1 MLPACCARSAQTGP
15 GGGRVTNGP
24 LISVVVPVLNE
35 ARGLPSLLDHLL
47 QLEGRFEVV
56 IADGGSSDGTP
67 QLASAH
73 PSAPRLVSSRPGR
86 AEQMNAGAAQARGEA
101 LLFLHA
107 DTRLPSDAYQSLRR
121 TLADPAVIGGNFKL
135 RFEGADRFSRLLD
148 GWYALQRRAG
158 VYYGDS
164 AIWVRATAFERLG
177 GYRPLPIMED
187 YELSRRLQ
195 RAGDT
200 RCLPGPAVTSARR
213 WQQLGLL
220 RTIASWVLI
229 RWLFIAG
236 VSPARLARLYPHV
249 REAPLAPGDR
259 LPDLALSDTAG
270 HPVPLAALTGQE
282 MLMIFL
288 RHLA

>member
-1 MLPACCARSAQTGP
+1 MTGE
-15 GGGRVTNGP
+15 P

-35 ARGLPSLLDHLL
+35 AHGVPALLDHLL

-56 IADGGSSDGTP
+56 IADGGSTDSTP

-73 PSAPRLVSSRPGR
+73 PSAPCLVHSPPGR
-86 AEQMNAGAAQARGEA
+86 AQQMNAGASAAEGEA

-107 DTRLPSDAYQSLRR
+107 DTRLPPDAYRSLRR
-121 TLADPAVIGGNFKL
+121 ALADSAVIGGNFEL
-135 RFEGADRFSRLLD
+135 RFDGADRFSRLL
-148 GWYALQRRAG
+148 GAWYAVQRRAG

-164 AIWVRATAFERLG
+164 AIWVRRTAFQSLG

-187 YELSRRLQ
+187 YELSRRLE

-200 RCLPGPAVTSARR
+200 SCLPGPAVTSARR

-236 VSPARLARLYPHV
+236 ASPARLARLYPHV

-270 HPVPLAALTGQE
+270 NTVSLSAFVGQDT
-282 MLMIFL
+282 LMIFL

>member
-1 MLPACCARSAQTGP
+1 MTD
-15 GGGRVTNGP
+15 GP

-35 ARGLPSLLDHLL
+35 ARGLSSLLDHLFHL
-47 QLEGRFEVV
+47 DGRFEVV
-56 IADGGSSDGTP
+56 IADGGSIDGTP

-73 PSAPRLVSSRPGR
+73 PSTPRLVRSPPGR
-86 AEQMNAGAAQARGEA
+86 AEQMNAGAAQASGEA

-107 DTRLPSDAYQSLRR
+107 DTRLPPDAYRSLHCV
-121 TLADPAVIGGNFKL
+121 LADSAVVGGNFEL
-135 RFEGADRFSRLLD
+135 RFDGADRFSRLL
-148 GWYALQRRAG
+148 GRWYALQRRAG

-164 AIWVRATAFERLG
+164 AIWVRRSVFERLG

-195 RAGDT
+195 RSGGT
-200 RCLPGPAVTSARR
+200 RCLPGPVVTSARR

-236 VSPARLARLYPHV
+236 VSPARLARRYPHV
-249 REAPLAPGDR
+249 RDARLAPGDR

-270 HPVPLAALTGQE
+270 NTVSLSACAGQDT
-282 MLMIFL
+282 LMIFL

>member
-1 MLPACCARSAQTGP
+1 MTGE
-15 GGGRVTNGP
+15 P

-35 ARGLPSLLDHLL
+35 ARGMPPLLDHLL
-47 QLEGRFEVV
+47 RLEGRFEVV
-56 IADGGSSDGTP
+56 IADGGSTDGTP

-73 PSAPRLVSSRPGR
+73 PSAPRLVNSPPGR
-86 AEQMNAGAAQARGEA
+86 AGQMNAGAAQANGEA

-107 DTRLPSDAYQSLRR
+107 DTQLPPDAYRSLRHA
-121 TLADPAVIGGNFKL
+121 LADSAVIGGNFEL
-135 RFEGADRFSRLLD
+135 RFDGADRFSHLL
-148 GWYALQRRAG
+148 GAWYALQRRAG

-164 AIWVRATAFERLG
+164 AIWMRRTAFERLG

-187 YELSRRLQ
+187 YELTRRLE

-200 RCLPGPAVTSARR
+200 SCLPGPAVTSARR
-213 WQQLGLL
+213 WQRLGLV

-236 VSPARLARLYPHV
+236 VSPARLTRLYPHV

-259 LPDLALSDTAG
+259 LPDLALSNTAG
-270 HPVPLAALTGQE
+270 HTVPLAALTGQE

>member
-1 MLPACCARSAQTGP
+1 VTG
-15 GGGRVTNGP
+15 GP

-35 ARGLPSLLDHLL
+35 AHGVPALLDHLF

-56 IADGGSSDGTP
+56 IADGGSTDGTP
-67 QLASAH
+67 KLASAH
-73 PSAPRLVSSRPGR
+73 PSAPRLVHSPPGR
-86 AEQMNAGAAQARGEA
+86 AAQMNAGARAAEGEA

-107 DTRLPSDAYQSLRR
+107 DTRLPPDAYRSLRR
-121 TLADPAVIGGNFKL
+121 ALADPGVIGGNFEL
-135 RFEGADRFSRLLD
+135 RFDGADRFSRLLG

-164 AIWVRATAFERLG
+164 AIWVRRTAFERLG

-195 RAGDT
+195 RSGGT
-200 RCLPGPAVTSARR
+200 RCLPGPVVTSARR
-213 WQQLGLL
+213 WQRIGLL

-229 RWLFIAG
+229 RWLFLAG

-249 REAPLAPGDR
+249 RDPRLAPGDR
-259 LPDLALSDTAG
+259 LPDLALTDTVGSA
-270 HPVPLAALTGQE
+270 VSLSACVGQDT
-282 MLMIFL
+282 LMIFL

>member
-1 MLPACCARSAQTGP
+1 MLPACRARSAQTGP
-15 GGGRVTNGP
+15 GGGRVTGDP

-35 ARGLPSLLDHLL
+35 ARGLPALLDHLF

-56 IADGGSSDGTP
+56 IADGGSTDGTP
-67 QLASAH
+67 KLASAH
-73 PSAPRLVSSRPGR
+73 PGTSRLVHSSPGR
-86 AEQMNAGAAQARGEA
+86 AEQMNAGALAAEGDA

-107 DTRLPSDAYQSLRR
+107 DTQLPPDAYRSLRR
-121 TLADPAVIGGNFKL
+121 ALAVSAVIGGNFEL
-135 RFEGADRFSRLLD
+135 RFDGVDRFSGLL
-148 GWYALQRRAG
+148 GAWYAVQRRAG

-164 AIWVRATAFERLG
+164 AIWVRRTAFERLG
-177 GYRPLPIMED
+177 GYRLLPIMED
-187 YELSRRLQ
+187 YEFSRRLE

-200 RCLPGPAVTSARR
+200 SCLPGPAVTSARR
-213 WQQLGLL
+213 WQKLGLL

-270 HPVPLAALTGQE
+270 HTISLVALTGQE